1 VIALRYVV
9 DASVAE
15 IAETLGLAEGT
26 VKAQLHRGRQA
37 LAARLGAGTPEGA
50 PMSEDRLRGAA
61 EALHRSVAEVDVMDR
76 LERLEGRRRRY
87 RATSVAM
94 AILLLAAVAGAVAVA
109 AGRAGPPEPA
119 TTPTTTAPAVAP
131 PGTVV
136 ATIPVQGGPSGV
148 AVGDGAVWVATSG
161 VERSRVVRINPASN
175 RVVASVA
182 VPLGQA
188 ELAVGAGAVW
198 VASSSDNSVSR
209 IDPATNKVAATIAVD
224 RQPSGIAIA
233 AGSVWVA
240 SALDDTVTRIDP
252 ARNRLIATI
261 PIPGQG
267 SALSLAA
274 AGGSVWV
281 SGNRGLSRLDPAGN
295 RVTPVDACCGELA
308 AGAGGL
314 WVADGMNR
322 AVLRVDPATGRVL
335 ARIPVPRAAAPE
347 GPFRI
352 AAAGGAVWVTAE
364 TVQPKPGDPSLLWR
378 VDAAANRFAG
388 TLRIGTVGR
397 NHIAA
402 TLAAGRDTVW
412 VAVGDRDV
420 VLRIRP

>member
-1 VIALRYVV
+1 
-9 DASVAE
+9 
-15 IAETLGLAEGT
+15 
-26 VKAQLHRGRQA
+26 
-37 LAARLGAGTPEGA
+37 
-50 PMSEDRLRGAA
+50 
-61 EALHRSVAEVDVMDR
+61 
-76 LERLEGRRRRY
+76 
-87 RATSVAM
+87 
-94 AILLLAAVAGAVAVA
+94 VA
-109 AGRAGPPEPA
+109 AGRAGRPEPA
-119 TTPTTTAPAVAP
+119 TGPTTTAPVAAP
-131 PGTVV
+131 AGTVA

-148 AVGDGAVWVATSG
+148 AVGDGAVWVATWG
-161 VERSRVVRINPASN
+161 ADRSRVVRIDPAGN

-209 IDPATNKVAATIAVD
+209 IDPATNRLVTTIAVD
-224 RQPSGIAIA
+224 RQPSGIAVA
-233 AGSVWVA
+233 AGSVWAA

-252 ARNRLIATI
+252 ARNRVVATI

-281 SGNRGLSRLDPAGN
+281 SGNRGLYRIDPAGN
-295 RVTPVDACCGELA
+295 RVTPAGVCCGELA

-314 WVADGMNR
+314 WVADGMHR
-322 AVLRVDPATGRVL
+322 TVLRVDPASGRVL
-335 ARIPVPRAAAPE
+335 ATIPVPPAAAPE
-347 GPFRI
+347 GPFHL
-352 AAAGGAVWVTAE
+352 AAAGGAVWVTSE
-364 TVQPKPGDPSLLWR
+364 TVRPKPGDASLLWR

-397 NHIAA
+397 NHVAV
-402 TLAAGRDTVW
+402 TVAAGRDAAW
-412 VAVGDRDV
+412 VTVGDGDA

>member
-1 VIALRYVV
+1 
-9 DASVAE
+9 
-15 IAETLGLAEGT
+15 
-26 VKAQLHRGRQA
+26 
-37 LAARLGAGTPEGA
+37 
-50 PMSEDRLRGAA
+50 MSEQRLRSAA

-119 TTPTTTAPAVAP
+119 TGPTTTAPVAGP

-136 ATIPVQGGPSGV
+136 ATIPIQGGPSGV

-161 VERSRVVRINPASN
+161 VDRSRVVRIDPAGN
-175 RVVASVA
+175 RVAASVA

-209 IDPATNKVAATIAVD
+209 IDPATNKVAATIAVG
-224 RQPSGIAIA
+224 RQPSGIAVA

-240 SALDDTVTRIDP
+240 NALDDTVTRINP
-252 ARNRLIATI
+252 AGNRVVATI

-267 SALSLAA
+267 SAFSLAA

-281 SGNRGLSRLDPAGN
+281 SGNRGLSRIDPAGN
-295 RVTPVDACCGELA
+295 RVTPVDVCCGELA
-308 AGAGGL
+308 AGAGDL
-314 WVADGMNR
+314 WVADGMDR
-322 AVLRVDPATGRVL
+322 AVLRVDPASGRVL
-335 ARIPVPRAAAPE
+335 ARIPVPPAAAPE
-347 GPFRI
+347 GPFHI
-352 AAAGGAVWVTAE
+352 AAAGGAVWVTSE
-364 TVQPKPGDPSLLWR
+364 TVKPKPGDAGLLWR

-397 NHIAA
+397 NHVAA
-402 TLAAGRDTVW
+402 TVAAGRDAVW
-412 VAVGDRDV
+412 VTVGDRDA